1 MPCPHHFRICQDKM
15 NDNKLAMVADMM
27 NEWTR
32 TENNA
37 SRILIDLQAKQVS
50 DRNRYI
56 AELQEDFR
64 RLAQLCEIQ
73 RNALRDFAIAVE
85 IQQTKLN
92 EHFQDDNEAF
102 LVAQDMHHV
111 PHVIRVDRTQWDT
124 PTVIDLTTDEELSQ
138 EF

>member
-1 MPCPHHFRICQDKM
+1 M